1 MNVYI
6 ATSNAA
12 PAYLKY
18 ACERQNEARAST
30 YEEDGGDVEAKGKS
44 SIGKEYEG
52 ANACKREYW
61 CEALCEGENG
71 EVDEGADRRVVMER
85 DKWVHLETV

>member
-1 MNVYI
+1 MNVHI

-12 PAYLKY
+12 PAYLEH
-18 ACERQNEARAST
+18 ACERQNEAGAST
-30 YEEDGGDVEAKGKS
+30 YEEDGGDVEAKGKG
-44 SIGKEYEG
+44 SIGKEYKG
-52 ANACKREYW
+52 ANTCKREDW
-61 CEALCEGENG
+61 RKALCEGENS